1 MTVRQINWLGLAAG
15 IVTLIML
22 VISLFE
28 PWWQLTIGQ
37 DFVKVNAS
45 PIYMDF
51 GLFGSQFTIPLIWA
65 LNLITILTF
74 TACGLVM
81 LIYSLVPTKPYAKQL
96 LGFSWKKPLYTVV
109 SFIVLLV
116 VIVLVAGH
124 FGVNIPLNGS
134 ATATIP
140 GSWTM
145 GVTVSALVSGSFQ
158 LSFYFAIAGAAL
170 CLAARLYH
178 GHIRQPLIKP
188 ETTANPT
195 ATAATEG
202 LS

>member
-1 MTVRQINWLGLAAG
+1 MGRKINWFGFGAG
-15 IVTLIML
+15 ITTLVML

-37 DFVKVNAS
+37 NFIKINAS
-45 PIYMDF
+45 PIYMNF
-51 GLFGSQFTIPLIWA
+51 GLSGSQFTIPLIWA

-74 TACGLVM
+74 TACGIVM

-109 SFIVLLV
+109 GFAVALV

-124 FGVNIPLNGS
+124 FGLNIPLEGS
-134 ATATIP
+134 STLTVH
-140 GSWTM
+140 GSWAM
-145 GVTVSALVSGSFQ
+145 GISVSTLASGSFQ

-178 GHIRQPLIKP
+178 GHILQPLIKP
-188 ETTANPT
+188 ETNANPT
-195 ATAATEG
+195 ATTATES

>member
-1 MTVRQINWLGLAAG
+1 MVRKINWLGLAAG
-15 IVTLIML
+15 IITLVML

-37 DFVKVNAS
+37 DFVRINAS
-45 PIYMDF
+45 PIYMNF

-65 LNLITILTF
+65 LNIITILTF
-74 TACGLVM
+74 TACGIIM

-109 SFIVLLV
+109 GFVVVLV

-124 FGVNIPLNGS
+124 FGLNIPLNGS
-134 ATATIP
+134 ATLTIP

-145 GVTVSALVSGSFQ
+145 GVAVTALVSGSFQ
-158 LSFYFAIAGAAL
+158 LSFYFAVVGAAL

-178 GHIRQPLIKP
+178 GHILQPLIKP
-188 ETTANPT
+188 ETIANPT
-195 ATAATEG
+195 ASAATERLG
-202 LS
+202 